1 MSVFLSALFVLIT
14 INTLISPASM
24 TAPHLLCPT
33 NTMETIHVFMSITLD
48 IQVVLLDIGLIP
60 LIICVPLSA
69 QQAILQT
76 KLNNFVSLSALLA
89 ITLTTLTD
97 FAKQAVL

>member
-1 MSVFLSALFVLIT
+1 MFLSALFVLIT

-33 NTMETIHVFMSITLD
+33 NTMETIHVSTSITLD

-60 LIICVPLSA
+60 LITCALLSA
-69 QQAILQT
+69 QQVISQI
-76 KLNNFVSLSALLA
+76 KLNNFVLLSAPMA